1 MNELDDVLERL
12 HNDKVA
18 VLREQ
23 LAAIDAQEKDRVA
36 IDEQIKGRLE
46 ASIGE
51 VRADELHV
59 SPDRDSA
66 LGADVQ
72 REARVQFLFKRLDL
86 LTRLSD
92 EMRQCWSDY
101 QRLEE
106 QKREIQREL
115 TLLGQ
120 RRERTNAP

>member
-1 MNELDDVLERL
+1 MNELDDVLESL

-46 ASIGE
+46 TSIGE

-59 SPDRDSA
+59 SPDRDSSQ
-66 LGADVQ
+66 GADVQ

-86 LTRLSD
+86 LNRLSD

-120 RRERTNAP
+120 RRDRTNAA